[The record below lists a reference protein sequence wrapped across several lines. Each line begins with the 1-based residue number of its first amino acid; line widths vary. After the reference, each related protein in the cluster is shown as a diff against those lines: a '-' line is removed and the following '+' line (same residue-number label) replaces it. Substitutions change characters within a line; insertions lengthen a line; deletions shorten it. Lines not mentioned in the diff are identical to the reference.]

1 MAYKKQMLEKYLNLH
16 ESQHESQQELHQVSH
31 ELPYK
36 SNNFGS
42 IDDIIC
48 EKNTLEIHNSLLRYE
63 NFKLLKEN
71 KLLKTKLQT
80 NIEEKKQEMKFLEF
94 VEWEMTEGINYRE
107 CLYNTSYFSNK
118 RKVDTIDTHDTH
130 DTQDTHEIKKIKV
143 INEISMSN
151 RRTSIITTNVQTSKT
166 SKTSKKSNDVIVIYD
181 SDETDTDVED
191 NSNTYQRNTTSI

>member
-16 ESQHESQQELHQVSH
+16 ESQQELYQDSQD
-31 ELPYK
+31 LPYK

-48 EKNTLEIHNSLLRYE
+48 EKNTLEIQNSLLRYE
-63 NFKLLKEN
+63 NLKLIKEN
-71 KLLKTKLQT
+71 KLLKSKLQT

-94 VEWEMTEGINYRE
+94 VEWEMSEGINYRE
-107 CLYNTSYFSNK
+107 CIYNTSNFSNK
-118 RKVDTIDTHDTH
+118 RKVDTTDLHDTHDTH
-130 DTQDTHEIKKIKV
+130 DTHEIKKIKV

-151 RRTSIITTNVQTSKT
+151 RRTSIITTNVQTS
-166 SKTSKKSNDVIVIYD
+166 NDVIVIYD

-191 NSNTYQRNTTSI
+191 NSYTYQRNTTSI

>member
-16 ESQHESQQELHQVSH
+16 ESQQELHQVSH
-31 ELPYK
+31 DLPYK

-48 EKNTLEIHNSLLRYE
+48 EKNTLEIQNSLLRYE
-63 NFKLLKEN
+63 NLKLIKEN
-71 KLLKTKLQT
+71 KLLKSKLQT

-94 VEWEMTEGINYRE
+94 VEWEMSEGINYRE

-118 RKVDTIDTHDTH
+118 RKVDTTDLHDTH
-130 DTQDTHEIKKIKV
+130 DTHEIKKIKV

-151 RRTSIITTNVQTSKT
+151 RRTSIITTNIQT

-181 SDETDTDVED
+181 SDETNTDVED
-191 NSNTYQRNTTSI
+191 NSDTYQRNTTSI

>member
-16 ESQHESQQELHQVSH
+16 ESQQELYQDSH
-31 ELPYK
+31 DLPYK

-48 EKNTLEIHNSLLRYE
+48 EKNTLEIQNSLLRYE
-63 NFKLLKEN
+63 NIKLIKEN
-71 KLLKTKLQT
+71 KLLKSKLQT

-94 VEWEMTEGINYRE
+94 VEWEMSEGINYRE

-118 RKVDTIDTHDTH
+118 RKVDTTDTHDTH
-130 DTQDTHEIKKIKV
+130 DTQDTQDIHEIKKIKV

-151 RRTSIITTNVQTSKT
+151 RRTSIITTNVQTSK
-166 SKTSKKSNDVIVIYD
+166 KFNDVIVIYD
-181 SDETDTDVED
+181 SDETNTDVED
-191 NSNTYQRNTTSI
+191 NSDTYHRNPTSI